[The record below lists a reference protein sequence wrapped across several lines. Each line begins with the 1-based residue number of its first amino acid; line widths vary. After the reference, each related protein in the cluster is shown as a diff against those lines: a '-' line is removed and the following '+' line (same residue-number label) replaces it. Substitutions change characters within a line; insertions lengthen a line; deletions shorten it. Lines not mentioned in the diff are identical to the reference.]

1 MLYMTA
7 VLENVNTFSYLGLRR
22 RPTYNEVIGLIKE
35 NEALANPLPNRDAT
49 FFKASNEGSFFDGLD
64 HLEVLKEQQQRI
76 LQRQVQD
83 LLLRQNVRQNG
94 GTYHLERH
102 RQQSSSDTSSSSTP
116 MSIGEDRGTLS
127 VGLQADL
134 QRRQQQL
141 RDRQQQTGETHGEAL
156 SSQSRLPTLDSFLQG
171 VTTPIRRMITPLP
184 IPQRQPQTVDLTRGD
199 EEDAQEQFF
208 PEMMTA
214 RSNTEELIV
223 NSLRFNN
230 PNATDGEIKR
240 VSNVL
245 LKYSYLTPEQ
255 IAIDFNNFN
264 ILNEIYGALNRNGI
278 ISDDDMEK
286 YQALTSE
293 ISDERKGKK
302 RANLLR
308 KLSEDYKAK
317 IYDKYI
323 NNISNRPVEA

>member
-1 MLYMTA
+1 MTA
-7 VLENVNTFSYLGLRR
+7 VLENVNKFSYLGLRR

-83 LLLRQNVRQNG
+83 LLLRHNVRQNG

-102 RQQSSSDTSSSSTP
+102 RQQSSSDTSSSITP
-116 MSIGEDRGTLS
+116 MEGEGRETLS
-127 VGLQADL
+127 AGLQADL
-134 QRRQQQL
+134 QRREARL
-141 RDRQQQTGETHGEAL
+141 RDRQQQTGEAQAQEL
-156 SSQSRLPTLDSFLQG
+156 SRQSRLPVLQG
-171 VTTPIRRMITPLP
+171 FISESLTPIFNMIPSPAGGSVFPVLP
-184 IPQRQPQTVDLTRGD
+184 IPSRQVD
-199 EEDAQEQFF
+199 EEEELIPDE
-208 PEMMTA
+208 EMLTA
-214 RSNTEELIV
+214 RASTEELIV

-230 PNATDGEIKR
+230 PNATRGEIKTA
-240 VSNVL
+240 SNVL

-255 IAIDFNNFN
+255 IATDFNNFN

-278 ISDDDMEK
+278 ISDDDMDN
-286 YQALTSE
+286 YQALTGE
-293 ISDERKGKK
+293 ISNERKGRK
-302 RANLLR
+302 RASLLR

>member
-1 MLYMTA
+1 MTA
-7 VLENVNTFSYLGLRR
+7 VLENVNKFSYLGLRR

-102 RQQSSSDTSSSSTP
+102 RQQSSSDTSSSITP
-116 MSIGEDRGTLS
+116 MEGESREILS
-127 VGLQADL
+127 AGLQADL
-134 QRRQQQL
+134 ERREARL
-141 RDRQQQTGETHGEAL
+141 RNRQQQTGEAQAQEL
-156 SSQSRLPTLDSFLQG
+156 SRQSRLPVLQG
-171 VTTPIRRMITPLP
+171 FISESLTPIFNMIPSPAGGSVFPVLP
-184 IPQRQPQTVDLTRGD
+184 IPSRQVD
-199 EEDAQEQFF
+199 EEEELIPDE
-208 PEMMTA
+208 EMLTA
-214 RSNTEELIV
+214 RASTEELIV

-230 PNATDGEIKR
+230 PNATRGEIKTA
-240 VSNVL
+240 SNVL

-255 IAIDFNNFN
+255 IATDFNNFN

-278 ISDDDMEK
+278 ISDDDMDN
-286 YQALTSE
+286 YQALTGE
-293 ISDERKGKK
+293 ISNERKGRK
-302 RANLLR
+302 RASLLR